1 VPTLTAVVLPQA
13 FRGAVA
19 PLGNVLIALT
29 KNTTVVATVGVA
41 ELSYT
46 MKGMLE
52 ANSSLLYTIFFLIAV
67 SFVILTLPVGVLFT
81 SLSRRL
87 VVHR

>member
-1 VPTLTAVVLPQA
+1 
-13 FRGAVA
+13 
-19 PLGNVLIALT
+19 
-29 KNTTVVATVGVA
+29 
-41 ELSYT
+41 
-46 MKGMLE
+46 MLE